1 MALFGSAAAAP
12 ASTTTGDTSKDV
24 EVQQSQL
31 PSDSIQDLSFSPG
44 ADYLAVA
51 SWDKKVYI
59 YEITASG
66 ANGKYL
72 FECQGPV
79 LGVGWSK
86 VSFTAR
92 TTDAIA
98 NAGTGRHP
106 YRSR

>member
-31 PSDSIQDLSFSPG
+31 PSDSI
-44 ADYLAVA
+44 
-51 SWDKKVYI
+51 WDKKVYI

-86 VSFTAR
+86 VSFTA
-92 TTDAIA
+92 
-98 NAGTGRHP
+98 
-106 YRSR
+106 